1 MIAQQSGAP
10 PLTRING
17 KTFSAMIRASLTWLH
32 TNHHTVNSLN
42 VFPIPDGDTGTNM
55 LLTMQAAC
63 DALEDTD
70 SQSVAAIADILAEGA
85 LMGARGNSGVILSQI
100 LRGLARGL
108 KDLEQCDTREFAKAM
123 LCATDDA
130 YHSVL
135 QPVEGTILTVINDA
149 STCLLYTSPSPR
161 D

>member
-10 PLTRING
+10 PLIRING

-108 KDLEQCDTREFAKAM
+108 KIWKNATPGNSPKQCYVQQMTLTTAYYSQWKAQ
-123 LCATDDA
+123 
-130 YHSVL
+130 S
-135 QPVEGTILTVINDA
+135 
-149 STCLLYTSPSPR
+149 
-161 D
+161 